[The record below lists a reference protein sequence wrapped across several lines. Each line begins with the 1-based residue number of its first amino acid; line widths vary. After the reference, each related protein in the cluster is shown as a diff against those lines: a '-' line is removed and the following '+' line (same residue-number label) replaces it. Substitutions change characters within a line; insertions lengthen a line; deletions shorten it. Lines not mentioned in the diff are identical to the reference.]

1 MCREKEY
8 CLDNYYGFNGY
19 LIFFFHVYYKAWL
32 GVQEEMGPLCCEA
45 GCHWQRPTV

>member
-19 LIFFFHVYYKAWL
+19 LIFFFTCIIKFDLEYRKKWDYYVVKL
-32 GVQEEMGPLCCEA
+32 DVIDKDL
-45 GCHWQRPTV
+45 